1 VDRLT
6 AQLEPHLSSEEAVAL
21 RGQLYQNLRE
31 ALGYPPGTARA
42 ASDRQVR
49 LLAESGA
56 LDDGL
61 QPAHLEAE
69 FDIVRRSETRPSTAP
84 GYIDEVDLGNGHTW
98 RRQSDGTWCRFSNPN
113 PTRCGTTIPGAPKI
127 SPQAQAK
134 AAEVQHQIAGERER
148 LAELAEALEMYP
160 DIARRLREG
169 RIPNQ
174 RTLNVTVLTQEER
187 DLFSDIVGRDLD
199 EMTIGELEQFFT
211 PPTRRYQDPRDLDPK
226 QMADRPFIDRP
237 TGEPSEA
244 RRLLQQSE
252 TLLQRLNEQLY
263 NLTRSLYDR
272 VRGATPSAAARVT
285 TLSRARRAGQAKG
298 LSPIDEVSGAPPRSG
313 RLSVDHIVPVRDIV
327 DMPGFSLLAQL
338 DWDEAR
344 RIANW
349 DRNMVA
355 IDKEINEHHRKNIS
369 WADPFPLR
377 STYSREALDDI
388 IARETQLRI
397 DIQAEIDRQLALRG
411 RVR

>member
-1 VDRLT
+1 
-6 AQLEPHLSSEEAVAL
+6 
-21 RGQLYQNLRE
+21 
-31 ALGYPPGTARA
+31 
-42 ASDRQVR
+42 
-49 LLAESGA
+49 
-56 LDDGL
+56 
-61 QPAHLEAE
+61 
-69 FDIVRRSETRPSTAP
+69 
-84 GYIDEVDLGNGHTW
+84 
-98 RRQSDGTWCRFSNPN
+98 
-113 PTRCGTTIPGAPKI
+113 
-127 SPQAQAK
+127 
-134 AAEVQHQIAGERER
+134 
-148 LAELAEALEMYP
+148 
-160 DIARRLREG
+160 
-169 RIPNQ
+169 
-174 RTLNVTVLTQEER
+174 
-187 DLFSDIVGRDLD
+187 
-199 EMTIGELEQFFT
+199 
-211 PPTRRYQDPRDLDPK
+211 
-226 QMADRPFIDRP
+226 MADRPFIDRP

-272 VRGATPSAAARVT
+272 VRGATPSAGARVT
-285 TLSRARRAGQAKG
+285 ALSRARRAGQAKG
-298 LSPIDEVSGAPPRSG
+298 LPPIDEVSGVAPRSG

-327 DMPGFSLLAQL
+327 DMPGFGLLAEL